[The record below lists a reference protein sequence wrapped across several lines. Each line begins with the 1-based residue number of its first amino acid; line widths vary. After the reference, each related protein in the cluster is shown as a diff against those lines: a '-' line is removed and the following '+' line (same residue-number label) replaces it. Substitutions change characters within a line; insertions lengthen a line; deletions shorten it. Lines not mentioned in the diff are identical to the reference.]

1 MDPSNRLG
9 EPKVSDKN
17 SRFKDR
23 KFVEAGYS
31 ISDTNCFSDFKF

>member
-9 EPKVSDKN
+9 EPKVLDKN

-23 KFVEAGYS
+23 KFVEAGFS
-31 ISDTNCFSDFKF
+31 TSDANDYE